1 MIKAPTPPSVAS
13 ELSARRRLRLT
24 NAVPSHG
31 NRRLGTGVN
40 PECGGVETDP
50 STARLGGRTRVGP
63 TRSGERLGNCS
74 RGPATSAC
82 SPADRDGRGPHAAPA
97 LSRRRASSR
106 SDREIGRWLAGA
118 SLEATCSWTSSTPCS
133 PRRSAV
139 RPRAAGVH
147 PRRGARNVKDFFW
160 IFCCRPPRA
169 DCDGR
174 SQSHREIVNDSL
186 QERCALSELL
196 VQALGD
202 VIGTGDPSSVW
213 HRPGVGG
220 KHASFFSRWTEWDGR
235 LNLPMLLGRAR
246 YWFGNASGRDLGL
259 LAHAHDVAR

>member
-1 MIKAPTPPSVAS
+1 MRMIKAPTPPSVAS

-147 PRRGARNVKDFFW
+147 PRRGARNVKDFFGFFVADHHAQIAMGEANLTGKLSMIACKSAARSASSSFKRSVMSSVLEIQAPSGIGREW
-160 IFCCRPPRA
+160 VANTRPSSA
-169 DCDGR
+169 DGR
-174 SQSHREIVNDSL
+174 S
-186 QERCALSELL
+186 
-196 VQALGD
+196 
-202 VIGTGDPSSVW
+202 GTAD
-213 HRPGVGG
+213 
-220 KHASFFSRWTEWDGR
+220 
-235 LNLPMLLGRAR
+235 
-246 YWFGNASGRDLGL
+246 
-259 LAHAHDVAR
+259 